1 MKDSGEK
8 LERLI
13 GDALSAQPLR
23 RAPSTLESRVFAA
36 IESRDAA
43 AGWRR
48 GFMHWPLLAR
58 ATFMLV
64 SIGVVKLT
72 LLAADWTET
81 TVDPDY
87 WFAQAFSK
95 FAWIKVVAY
104 GVFAGV
110 RSIPEYWLW
119 GSFAIV
125 AAVYATFFAISAVAY
140 RTLSEAR

>member
-1 MKDSGEK
+1 
-8 LERLI
+8 
-13 GDALSAQPLR
+13 
-23 RAPSTLESRVFAA
+23 
-36 IESRDAA
+36 
-43 AGWRR
+43 
-48 GFMHWPLLAR
+48 MHWPLLAR
-58 ATFMLV
+58 AAFMLA
-64 SIGVVKLT
+64 SIVVVKLT
-72 LLAADWTET
+72 WLAANWTET
-81 TVDPDY
+81 TVDPES

-119 GSFAIV
+119 GGFTII